1 MKKKLII
8 ALIVA
13 AIVLAAAV
21 GAVVYLEN
29 KPAVDPTETTAPTT
43 GESVG
48 TEGATDAA
56 ETTEA
61 SEPTEETIVVS
72 LPTEDPSE
80 SMPEETFGEENEVP
94 DYTMDPDATAGT
106 EDRESNE
113 TPEDVF
119 ETGE

>member
-8 ALIVA
+8 ALVVA

-29 KPAVDPTETTAPTT
+29 KPAADPAETTAPVS
-43 GESVG
+43 GETAG
-48 TEGATDAA
+48 TEGSGDAE
-56 ETTEA
+56 ETT
-61 SEPTEETIVVS
+61 EPTEETIIVS

-80 SMPEETFGEENEVP
+80 SMPEETFTEENDIP

>member
-8 ALIVA
+8 VLIVA

-29 KPAVDPTETTAPTT
+29 KPAADPTETTAPAT

-56 ETTEA
+56 EATEA
-61 SEPTEETIVVS
+61 TDPTEETIVVS

>member
-8 ALIVA
+8 ALIAV

-29 KPAVDPTETTAPTT
+29 KPAADPTETKAPIT

-56 ETTEA
+56 EATEA
-61 SEPTEETIVVS
+61 TEPTEETIVVS

>member
-8 ALIVA
+8 ALIA
-13 AIVLAAAV
+13 ALIVLAAAIGV
-21 GAVVYLEN
+21 VVYLEN
-29 KPAVDPTETTAPTT
+29 DRDVNPGETTAATAD
-43 GESVG
+43 
-48 TEGATDAA
+48 TEAP
-56 ETTEA
+56 ETTEPA
-61 SEPTEETIVVS
+61 QETVGIS
-72 LPTEDPSE
+72 LPTEDPADA
-80 SMPEETFGEENEVP
+80 MPEETFGQENEVP

>member
-13 AIVLAAAV
+13 VIVLAAAV

-29 KPAVDPTETTAPTT
+29 KPAADPAVTTTAPTT
-43 GESVG
+43 ADNAG
-48 TEGATDAA
+48 TEAATEPV
-56 ETTEA
+56 ETT
-61 SEPTEETIVVS
+61 EPTEETVIIS
-72 LPTEDPSE
+72 LPTEDPSDT
-80 SMPEETFGEENEVP
+80 MPEETFGEENEVP
-94 DYTMDPDATAGT
+94 DYTMDPDATEGT

>member
-8 ALIVA
+8 ALIAA

-29 KPAVDPTETTAPTT
+29 KSVVDPAETTAPTT

-61 SEPTEETIVVS
+61 TDPTEETIVIS

-80 SMPEETFGEENEVP
+80 SMPEETFGEENEIP

>member
-8 ALIVA
+8 ALIVT

-29 KPAVDPTETTAPTT
+29 KPAADPAETTAPVS
-43 GESVG
+43 GETAG
-48 TEGATDAA
+48 TEGGDAE

-61 SEPTEETIVVS
+61 TEPTEETIIVS

-80 SMPEETFGEENEVP
+80 SMPEETFTEENEIP